1 MRKAN
6 MHHHSSKKKAGT
18 MAHTKKIIFSP
29 TVPFDEIQL
38 CRRFHITI
46 FFHSYMKSMKKKTR
60 SWWGEKENQIYKD
73 LKRII
78 MSTKY
83 LFSPAFYF
91 MYFFL
96 FMLKTHI
103 YFSRSSFWHFFV
115 IHSQKCYGMSMYEY
129 LIMFED
135 ISWWWIPQK
144 NIKKVFSC
152 DSNGICPIWKRL
164 ARKDL
169 KNCT

>member
-1 MRKAN
+1 
-6 MHHHSSKKKAGT
+6 

-91 MYFFL
+91 MYFFFVHAQDTHL
-96 FMLKTHI
+96 FFKIQFLTFFRHSFSKVLWHVYVWRLDYVWGYKLMMNSSKKYKKSLLMWLKRDLSYLKTVG
-103 YFSRSSFWHFFV
+103 S
-115 IHSQKCYGMSMYEY
+115 
-129 LIMFED
+129 
-135 ISWWWIPQK
+135 
-144 NIKKVFSC
+144 
-152 DSNGICPIWKRL
+152 
-164 ARKDL
+164 
-169 KNCT
+169 